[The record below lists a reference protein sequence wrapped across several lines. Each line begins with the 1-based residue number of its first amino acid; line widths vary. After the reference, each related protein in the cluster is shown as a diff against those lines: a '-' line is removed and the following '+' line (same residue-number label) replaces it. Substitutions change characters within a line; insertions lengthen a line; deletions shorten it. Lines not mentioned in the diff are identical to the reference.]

1 MDSEQAC
8 GQVDAAVDLL
18 RRVDVGVL
26 DANGVRS
33 VTDRLRGARTH
44 VAYLDTALAARATE
58 LAPTGTCEDA
68 VDLLSG
74 VGAMPAGRARRV
86 AANADLLMRMP
97 ELAAAFT
104 AAAVSEDHVDAVA
117 TARRRIDRSVRQ
129 AFDSLDG
136 DITAYA
142 KAHTPDQLVEHLRF
156 VQRRLERQLSR
167 DLDLRRRRAVRVR
180 KWIDRAGDYQLH
192 GSFDPEMGAR
202 IFGAIDTAVD
212 TLRAGN
218 PASLVPGDHPRDA
231 LASDREFLAA
241 HALTRLVTHG
251 HMAAHPGVA
260 EVVMLID
267 EHSLLFGQHDDT
279 VCELHD
285 GTPVDIDTVRR
296 LCCEAMLRA
305 VVVTADGTI
314 PLNVGRAQRTAT
326 REQRRALRAIHR
338 TCAIDGCTTPFDW
351 CEIHHIWFWE
361 LDGLTDLANLV
372 PLCHRH
378 HHLVHDAGW
387 HLHLDPRDRTL
398 TFTRPDGTIHSQT
411 RPPGLRP
418 PVERPPDVDSSTA
431 PGRRRT
437 NPSPTAA

>member
-1 MDSEQAC
+1 
-8 GQVDAAVDLL
+8 
-18 RRVDVGVL
+18 
-26 DANGVRS
+26 
-33 VTDRLRGARTH
+33 
-44 VAYLDTALAARATE
+44 
-58 LAPTGTCEDA
+58 
-68 VDLLSG
+68 
-74 VGAMPAGRARRV
+74 
-86 AANADLLMRMP
+86 
-97 ELAAAFT
+97 
-104 AAAVSEDHVDAVA
+104 
-117 TARRRIDRSVRQ
+117 
-129 AFDSLDG
+129 
-136 DITAYA
+136 
-142 KAHTPDQLVEHLRF
+142 
-156 VQRRLERQLSR
+156 
-167 DLDLRRRRAVRVR
+167 VRVR
-180 KWIDRAGDYQLH
+180 KWIDKAGDYQLH

-212 TLRAGN
+212 TLRHAN
-218 PASLVPGDHPRDA
+218 PGSLVPGENPNDP
-231 LASDREFLAA
+231 LGSDREFLAA
-241 HALTRLVTHG
+241 HALTQLVTHG
-251 HMAAHPGVA
+251 HMADHPGVA
-260 EVVMLID
+260 EVVVLVD

-338 TCAIDGCTTPFDW
+338 TCAIDGCSTPFDW

-361 LDGLTDLANLV
+361 LNGLTDLDNLV

-387 HLHLDPRDRTL
+387 HLHLDPRNRTL

-418 PVERPPDVDSSTA
+418 PADAGRGARAGPPGTAST
-431 PGRRRT
+431 
-437 NPSPTAA
+437 TAA

>member
-1 MDSEQAC
+1 
-8 GQVDAAVDLL
+8 
-18 RRVDVGVL
+18 
-26 DANGVRS
+26 
-33 VTDRLRGARTH
+33 
-44 VAYLDTALAARATE
+44 
-58 LAPTGTCEDA
+58 
-68 VDLLSG
+68 
-74 VGAMPAGRARRV
+74 
-86 AANADLLMRMP
+86 MP

-180 KWIDRAGDYQLH
+180 KWIDKAGDYQLH

-218 PASLVPGDHPRDA
+218 PASLVPGDDPDDA

-241 HALTRLVTHG
+241 HALARLVTDG
-251 HMAAHPGVA
+251 HMAMHPGVA
-260 EVVMLID
+260 EVVVLVD

-361 LDGLTDLANLV
+361 LDGLTDLDNLV
-372 PLCHRH
+372 PLVPPPPPPRPRRRLAAHARPTRPHARH
-378 HHLVHDAGW
+378 SLGPTAPSTVRHDHPDSGRPSSD
-387 HLHLDPRDRTL
+387 LPTL
-398 TFTRPDGTIHSQT
+398 TVPPHRAGDEPTRAQPPREPHDGSRT
-411 RPPGLRP
+411 
-418 PVERPPDVDSSTA
+418 
-431 PGRRRT
+431 RT
-437 NPSPTAA
+437 NRLTRAEGSASDEAHEAHEA

>member
-8 GQVDAAVDLL
+8 GLVDDAVDLL

-26 DANGVRS
+26 DANGVRA

-44 VAYLDTALAARATE
+44 VAHLDTALAARATE
-58 LAPTGTCEDA
+58 LARTGTCEDA

-86 AANADLLMRMP
+86 ARNAELLGRMP
-97 ELAAAFT
+97 GLAAAFG

-142 KAHTPDQLVEHLRF
+142 TAHTPDQLAEHLRF
-156 VQRRLERQLSR
+156 VQRRLERQLTR
-167 DLDLRRRRAVRVR
+167 DLDLRRRRGVRAS
-180 KWIDRAGDYQLH
+180 KWIDTAGVYQLH

-218 PASLVPGDHPRDA
+218 PGSLVPGDHPNDA

-241 HALTRLVTHG
+241 HALARLVTHG
-251 HMAAHPGVA
+251 HMADHPGVA
-260 EVVMLID
+260 EVVVLVD
-267 EHSLLFGQHDDT
+267 EQTLHHGEHDAT
-279 VCELHD
+279 VCEFHD
-285 GTPVDIDTVRR
+285 GTPVEVDAVRR
-296 LCCEAMLRA
+296 LCCEAMFTA
-305 VVVTADGTI
+305 VVTTADGRM
-314 PLNVGRAQRTAT
+314 PLNAGRTRRVAN

-338 TCAIDGCTTPFDW
+338 TCAVDACTTPFEQ
-351 CEIHHIWFWE
+351 CEIHHIVWWE
-361 LDGLTDLANLV
+361 QLGPTDIDNLV
-372 PLCHRH
+372 PLCLRH
-378 HHLVHDAGW
+378 HHLIHDAGW
-387 HLHLDPRDRTL
+387 TILLRPSDRMLTL
-398 TFTRPDGTIHSQT
+398 FRPDGTIHSQT

-418 PVERPPDVDSSTA
+418 PAERPPDADSSTA